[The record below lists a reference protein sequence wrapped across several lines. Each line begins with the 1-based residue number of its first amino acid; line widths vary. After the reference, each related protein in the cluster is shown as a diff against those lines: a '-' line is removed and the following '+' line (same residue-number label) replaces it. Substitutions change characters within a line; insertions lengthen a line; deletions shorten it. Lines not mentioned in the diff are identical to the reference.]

1 MVSKIGSMKKLTMLK
16 TVAFFIGWVLS
27 ALYIP
32 AGLHLMSSPSTV
44 KLVLGILFAIATIGG
59 AFHFAFKFGESVAK
73 LISESRERRLEKIR
87 KQSKKSNYIVT
98 KRDKLGL

>member
-32 AGLHLMSSPSTV
+32 AGLNLMSSPSNI
-44 KLVLGILFAIATIGG
+44 KLILGILFVIGTIGG
-59 AFHFAFKFGESVAK
+59 VYYFAGKFGEYVFK
-73 LISESRERRLEKIR
+73 LVQESRERRLDRLREQFKKDNEK
-87 KQSKKSNYIVT
+87 K
-98 KRDKLGL
+98 

>member
-27 ALYIP
+27 ILYIP
-32 AGLHLMSSPSTV
+32 TGLNLMSSPSTV

-59 AFHFAFKFGESVAK
+59 AFYFAGKFGEYVAK
-73 LISESRERRLEKIR
+73 LISESRERRL
-87 KQSKKSNYIVT
+87 
-98 KRDKLGL
+98 DKLREQFKKQNEI